1 MYMSLG
7 ICKSSHPGIFLKI
20 NNLSP
25 LPPPS
30 SHVLLDENGILSMIL
45 LSNYIKHFRSA
56 LGTHSTTLENSQQRL
71 GETLKLDFSWASTQ
85 DLE

>member
-1 MYMSLG
+1 MSLG

-20 NNLSP
+20 NNLSS

-30 SHVLLDENGILSMIL
+30 SHVLLDENGLLSMIL